1 MAPDDTGAPLKLRAE
16 DADDLAVLSACLQD
30 ALVPVRDL
38 AYVPSQQIF
47 VFVANRFRWESGLR
61 PMPGEGER
69 QRILCAVTF
78 SVVGG
83 VDEAQAEG
91 LALRLGEGAGGG
103 GDLGVCAGDD
113 RHRADRG
120 GEGGGE
126 GAVDQQAAAP
136 GGGELGA
143 AESRAGAGGQHHRF
157 QSRFWSRLSR
167 QIAILPMF
175 GVA

>member
-83 VDEAQAEG
+83 VSYRGFRRSDEDRI
-91 LALRLGEGAGGG
+91 LALLAIRPEANGAGGTAILLEFSG
-103 GDLGVCAGDD
+103 GAAIRLEVAHILCHAKDLGEAWPTPWHP
-113 RHRADRG
+113 RHD
-120 GEGGGE
+120 
-126 GAVDQQAAAP
+126 
-136 GGGELGA
+136 
-143 AESRAGAGGQHHRF
+143 AEE
-157 QSRFWSRLSR
+157 
-167 QIAILPMF
+167 P
-175 GVA
+175 